1 MPRRLSTLTVTATIT
16 ALALFGL
23 TGRTGAPN
31 ESSSPDS
38 AGASQPA
45 DAAGDDGQSTADACA
60 LVQSTIT
67 EATDEFE
74 NASADDPGA
83 VVDAMTSAA
92 EKLTASTSQIT
103 NDQVAALLPALRDMF
118 TKTGDV
124 MEAVA
129 AGDLSKIE
137 DLSSLST
144 QFQETSEAFQKVC
157 AP

>member
-1 MPRRLSTLTVTATIT
+1 MPRTLSTLTITATIAAV
-16 ALALFGL
+16 ALLGL
-23 TGRTGAPN
+23 TGCTGAPAG
-31 ESSSPDS
+31 SSSS
-38 AGASQPA
+38 GASGASQPA
-45 DAAGDDGQSTADACA
+45 DAAGDNGQSTADACA

-67 EATDEFE
+67 EATDGFE

-83 VVDAMTSAA
+83 VVDAMKSAA

-103 NDQVAALLPALRDMF
+103 NDQVAALLPSLRDMF

-129 AGDLSKIE
+129 AGDMSKLE